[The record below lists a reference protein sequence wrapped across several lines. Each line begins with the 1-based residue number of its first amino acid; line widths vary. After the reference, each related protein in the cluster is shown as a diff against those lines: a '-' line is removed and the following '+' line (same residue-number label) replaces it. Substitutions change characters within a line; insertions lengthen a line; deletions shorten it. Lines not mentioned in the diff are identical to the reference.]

1 MSKNAKNI
9 FYKTLAMSNDINL
22 GEGWEGGNKNTYITL
37 DLFMITDCHII
48 LYLTERD
55 RQLIFIV
62 IQ

>member
-9 FYKTLAMSNDINL
+9 FYTTLAMSNDINL

-37 DLFMITDCHII
+37 DLFMITDSHII

-55 RQLIFIV
+55 RQLIIIV
-62 IQ
+62 S